1 MPKTED
7 PAQGLPGPEDEQSR
21 GTLEGDL
28 TRSREVRKSRASEDT
43 DAKRGGFQK
52 VATGKTIKC
61 KEQ

>member
-28 TRSREVRKSRASEDT
+28 TRSREVRKSRASKDT
-43 DAKRGGFQK
+43 DSKRGGFQK